1 MAYTTASLIQAVN
14 IVLLVNNSG
23 QDTSKFTVWQD
34 ENVVLSG
41 LDVVR
46 VSVEDR
52 AKLFEHPI
60 ETEAVVT
67 DHEIFD
73 PAQINIQAYISIS
86 DTTTLTELEQLYLG
100 GTVLQIRA
108 GNKIID
114 KAVISARPFEIS
126 SSAFDKTLYNISFK
140 EIQTVTS
147 TYVAMSSAASA
158 SDVSTVNSGVISGTS
173 SSWLYSAL
181 NGDS

>member
-1 MAYTTASLIQAVN
+1 MAFTTASIIQAVN
-14 IVLLVNNSG
+14 IVLLVGNST
-23 QDTSKFTVWQD
+23 QDTSKFNVWQD
-34 ENVVLSG
+34 ETPVLSG
-41 LDVVR
+41 LGVVR
-46 VSVEDR
+46 VTVEDR

-60 ETEAVVT
+60 ETGAVVT

-86 DTTTLTELEQLYLG
+86 DTSTLTELEQLYLA
-100 GTVLQIRA
+100 GTVLKVRA
-108 GNKIID
+108 GNKIIE

-126 SSAFDKTLYNISFK
+126 ASVFDKTLYNISFK
-140 EIQTVTS
+140 EVQTVTS
-147 TYVAMSSAASA
+147 TYVAMSSASSA
-158 SDVSTVNSGVISGTS
+158 SDVSTVNSGVVSGTS